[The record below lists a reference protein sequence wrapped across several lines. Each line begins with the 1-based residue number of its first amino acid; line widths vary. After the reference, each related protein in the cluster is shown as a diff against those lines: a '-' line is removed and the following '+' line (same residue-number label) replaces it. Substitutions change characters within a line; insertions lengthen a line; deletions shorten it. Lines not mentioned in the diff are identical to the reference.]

1 MAGGLGDDTYVVD
14 EVGDIVTELADE
26 GTDTIESSI
35 SWTLGSNIGN
45 LTLTGGANI
54 DGTGTAAAETIIGNA
69 GDNVLTGN
77 GGTDTLRGGDGN
89 DILFGGA
96 GEDTIAVGAG
106 SDTFVY
112 GAMSEARDTITDFET
127 GPLGDSLDLA
137 QLMVN
142 IGYGGSDSFTDG
154 YLQLT
159 QSGADTLVQVDVDG
173 GANSFQTLVTLQNT
187 NSGDVDTGI
196 WVV

>member
-1 MAGGLGDDTYVVD
+1 MLGVD
-14 EVGDIVTELADE
+14 GN
-26 GTDTIESSI
+26 DTI
-35 SWTLGSNIGN
+35 
-45 LTLTGGANI
+45 
-54 DGTGTAAAETIIGNA
+54 
-69 GDNVLTGN
+69 N
-77 GGTDTLRGGDGN
+77 GGDGQDRMFGHDGN

-96 GEDTIAVGAG
+96 GEDNMAGGVG

-112 GAMSEARDTITDFET
+112 GAMSEAKDTITDFET

-142 IGYGGSDSFTDG
+142 IGYGGSDAFTDG